1 MIIDALLKLST
12 AQAVSA
18 TADSTNSVLFD
29 SQAVK
34 VGVGEELYVH
44 ASLSA
49 ALVGAGSIAAT
60 MVFGDDASFTN
71 TEIFTLGTF
80 ASADPAGTKLIQR
93 LPITKGKKSYFKVV
107 YTVSGSASTT
117 INCQIV
123 KDVDASEVYEDAITI
138 S

>member
-18 TADSTNSVLFD
+18 TADSTNSILFD

-44 ASLSA
+44 ASLA
-49 ALVGAGSIAAT
+49 TALVGAGSIAAT
-60 MVFGDDASFTN
+60 MVFGDDSAFTN

-80 ASADPAGTKLIQR
+80 ASADPAGTKLIQKM
-93 LPITKGKKSYFKVV
+93 PITKGKKSYFKVV
-107 YTVSGSASTT
+107 YTVTGVAATT

-123 KDVDASEVYEDAITI
+123 KDVDASEVYQDAITI